1 MKDRM
6 SIDERATKIAD
17 FIWGMS
23 EFITAEDM
31 PQDLPQPKTQVTE
44 VHLAVI
50 KALCEELVILKYGYK
65 AVEIEVRGVSQ
76 EAGNE

>member
-1 MKDRM
+1 MSRD

-31 PQDLPQPKTQVTE
+31 PQDLPQPEPQVTE
-44 VHLAVI
+44 VHLNVI
-50 KALCEELVILKYGYK
+50 KALCEELVVLKYGYK
-65 AVEIEVRGVSQ
+65 AIAIEVTDISQ
-76 EAGNE
+76 EATSES